1 MGLLEANIMTQLW
14 KDDDMLFGFIREE
27 LYTAVIGD
35 IMDEMG
41 FHDQFLP
48 PRITPLSDAHILAG
62 RAMTVR
68 EEDIDP
74 SVAPEEEPGIFGK
87 MLDALDDLKKN
98 EVYICSGASPR
109 YALWGELMTIRAQQ
123 LGAAGAVLHG
133 YLRDKRAILQ
143 TSFPVFSF
151 GSYGQDQAPR
161 GRVVDFRCRIEM
173 EGVRIDPGDIVVGDM
188 DGVCMVPQSIEE
200 EVFTRALEKVRGE
213 KKART
218 ELEAGKSAR
227 AVFEKYHIL

>member
-1 MGLLEANIMTQLW
+1 MHMTQLW

-48 PRITPLSDAHILAG
+48 PRITALHQAHILAG

-68 EEDIDP
+68 EEDIN
-74 SVAPEEEPGIFGK
+74 AGISSKDSPDTFGR

-98 EVYICSGASPR
+98 EVYVCSGASPH
-109 YALWGELMTIRAQQ
+109 YALWGELMTLRAQKLQ
-123 LGAAGAVLHG
+123 AAGAVLHG

-143 TSFPVFSF
+143 TTFPVFSF

-161 GRVVDFRCRIEM
+161 GRVVDFRCPIFM
-173 EGVRIDPGDIVVGDM
+173 ERVRINPGDIVVGDM
-188 DGVCMVPQSIEE
+188 DGVCIVPQHVEQ

-218 ELEAGKSAR
+218 ELLAGMSAR